1 MLFLIPA
8 VGLLLWIG
16 VLLVAM
22 ILSGIVWAVCGLML
36 LLTGLTRGITGTK
49 SRPGTLP
56 EAAVGART
64 SCPHVL
70 ERSAAAVHYEAEA
83 DSDIWPKWNASHRR
97 YMARELSLWQEQFNA
112 LNSLN

>member
-1 MLFLIPA
+1 MVFLIPA

-22 ILSGIVWAVCGLML
+22 ILCGIVWAVCGVML
-36 LLTGLTRGITGTK
+36 ALSALTRGITGTK
-49 SRPGTLP
+49 PRPGALP
-56 EAAVGART
+56 KAAVGSRT
-64 SCPHVL
+64 SCPREP

-97 YMARELSLWQEQFNA
+97 YMARELSLWQEQFDA